1 VEGLA
6 EKLGLNATVP
16 YTAWFEGKQ
25 VSLLLQLNINQVTY
39 HQEVNMVLVPDLV
52 SLNFCSQVG
61 GWTQVIYG
69 DILAFTTIRG
79 GSHMAP
85 FSSPARSLALFA
97 AFLSG
102 KPLV

>member
-1 VEGLA
+1 MEGLA

-25 VSLLLQLNINQVTY
+25 VSGSCVLNINQVTY